1 MNEQQLEQVPYLVTT
16 HCVSALLAARQG
28 HTEEAGTLARRGLS
42 IVALTRVPPAIGAQ
56 CRYLLA
62 RTQLMLGDAPAA
74 RVLLSEALSG
84 LQSVSDAT
92 QLRDVVERTWRQ
104 IEKMSLGFEH
114 GASTLTTAELRVLQ
128 YLPTHLSFEQIG
140 KELFVSRNTV
150 KSQAIAAYRKLGVTS
165 RTEAVER
172 AQALGL
178 LGR

>member
-1 MNEQQLEQVPYLVTT
+1 ML
-16 HCVSALLAARQG
+16 SALGTAQGGLASSLDADTPLPDG
-28 HTEEAGTLARRGLS
+28 HGGAHGVEGATYVWTPLQLAGALGEDAAWAGELLGVTEAGT
-42 IVALTRVPPAIGAQ
+42 
-56 CRYLLA
+56 
-62 RTQLMLGDAPAA
+62 
-74 RVLLSEALSG
+74 
-84 LQSVSDAT
+84 
-92 QLRDVVERTWRQ
+92 
-104 IEKMSLGFEH
+104 FEH

-128 YLPTHLSFEQIG
+128 FLPTHLSFEQIG